1 MSEKV
6 DPNVSE
12 EVNGRVLNPPNP
24 NEFEGPTSN
33 RSCRDVIFL
42 ILFIAFVVGA
52 IVFLVFLALKADP
65 KRLIHGNDQYG
76 NVCGRKNTPYEGV
89 PLSGQDFS
97 QKPYMG
103 MGNVINLASAIATGQ
118 ASNGA
123 TCISKCSNSSTQI
136 AFRCIP
142 VRLDVASNKTE
153 EITRAIFGVS
163 AGNFFRDVG
172 KDLAASWREIVYM
185 CLIGLAFA
193 IIITAMLRFLAGFV
207 VWLTVAIIILGSIA
221 ATIYLWVSWHF
232 RSKEVEKMQKD
243 TSGKYSDYEKELM
256 KKQLT
261 GFLVGAIVVSIFTV
275 LTILLLI
282 AMRKRIKLVI
292 ALFKEAG
299 KAIASMPLLL
309 LQPVWTCIWLVVIC
323 GAFVYG
329 VFFIEASGV
338 PQRVGQTIHFVIPD
352 LILGMRWYHLFAF
365 FWVSQFV
372 LHCQD
377 LTIAGAVALWYF
389 ARDKKKLGW
398 PIATSMKRM
407 YLYHLGSIAIGSL
420 IIAIMKMI
428 RFLLK
433 KFEKRLGGANPVC
446 GFLLKCCQC
455 CLWCFEKFLKYL
467 SRNAYIE
474 IAIYGYSFCKAAQKA
489 FNVIVSNAFRIMA
502 INYIGSFVL
511 FLAKVAVVV
520 PTVFI
525 GIEIMKTLNGVVT
538 YAWVPVLLAGLFTFF
553 IAHCFIS
560 VYEMTIDALFICF
573 CEDCEMNDGLQKPY
587 FMSKGLMKL
596 VENSKKAIE
605 ALEVREK
612 EQQQQAWT
620 TNVVQPNNVYG
631 IPVAQP
637 PPQRPPGYVHGGMT
651 PLHPAYPAN
660 SIPPSPSHFLTPP
673 GQ

>member
-1 MSEKV
+1 M
-6 DPNVSE
+6 SE
-12 EVNGRVLNPPNP
+12 EVNGRILNPPNP
-24 NEFEGPTSN
+24 NEFEGPTSS
-33 RSCRDVIFL
+33 RTCRDVIFL

-52 IVFLVFLALKADP
+52 IAFLVYLGLNADP
-65 KRLIHGNDQYG
+65 ARLIHGNDQYG
-76 NVCGRKNTPYEGV
+76 NVCGRKNTPYDGV

-97 QKPYMG
+97 KKPFMG
-103 MGNVINLASAIATGQ
+103 MGNVITFASAIATGQ
-118 ASNGA
+118 SSNGA
-123 TCISKCSNSSTQI
+123 TCVANCSSSSTQI
-136 AFRCIP
+136 GYRCIP
-142 VRLDVASNKTE
+142 VRLDGASNKTE

-193 IIITAMLRFLAGFV
+193 IIITAMLRFLAEFV

-232 RSKEVEKMQKD
+232 RSKDVEKMEKD

-261 GFLVGAIVVSIFTV
+261 GFLIGAIVVSIFTV

-282 AMRKRIKLVI
+282 AMRNRIKLVI

-299 KAIASMPLLL
+299 KAVASMPLLL

-329 VFFIEASGV
+329 VFFIEASGE
-338 PQRVGQTIHFVIPD
+338 PKRVGQTIHFVIAD
-352 LILGMRWYHLFAF
+352 FILWLRWYHLFAF

-389 ARDKKKLGW
+389 ARDKKNLGW

-474 IAIYGYSFCKAAQKA
+474 IAIYGYSFCKGAQKA
-489 FNVIVSNAFRIMA
+489 FNVIVSNAFRVMA

-511 FLAKVAVVV
+511 LLAKVAVVV
-520 PTVFI
+520 PTIFI
-525 GIEIMKTLNGVVT
+525 GIEIMRTLHGTVT
-538 YAWVPVLLAGLFTFF
+538 YMWVPVLLAAVFTFF

-605 ALEVREK
+605 ALEAREK

-660 SIPPSPSHFLTPP
+660 SIPPSPSHFLAPP

>member
-1 MSEKV
+1 M
-6 DPNVSE
+6 SE
-12 EVNGRVLNPPNP
+12 EVNGRSLNPPNP
-24 NEFEGPTSN
+24 DEFEGPTNN
-33 RSCRDVIFL
+33 RICRDVIFL
-42 ILFIAFVVGA
+42 IIFIAFVVGS
-52 IVFLVFLALKADP
+52 IVFLVYLALRSDP
-65 KRLIHGNDQYG
+65 ARLIHGNDQYG
-76 NVCGRKNTPYEGV
+76 NVCGRKNTPHDGV

-97 QKPYMG
+97 QKPFLG
-103 MGNVINLASAIATGQ
+103 MGNIVTLATSVATGQ
-118 ASNGA
+118 SDGA
-123 TCISKCSNSSTQI
+123 TCVAECSSSTTQI
-136 AFRCIP
+136 GYRCIP
-142 VRLDVASNKTE
+142 VRVDGASNKTD
-153 EITRAIFGVS
+153 EITKAIFGVS

-172 KDLAASWREIVYM
+172 KDLAASWKEILYM
-185 CLIGLAFA
+185 CLVGLAFA
-193 IIITAMLRFLAGFV
+193 IIITALLRFLAEFV
-207 VWLTVAIIILGSIA
+207 VWLTVVIIIIGSIA
-221 ATIYLWVSWHF
+221 ATIYLWVVWHL
-232 RSKEVEKMQKD
+232 RSKEVTKMEND

-256 KKQLT
+256 RKQVT
-261 GFLVGAIVVSIFTV
+261 GFLIGAIISSIFTI
-275 LTILLLI
+275 LTIILLI

-309 LQPVWTCIWLVVIC
+309 LQPVWTCFWLVVIC
-323 GAFVYG
+323 GIFIFG
-329 VFFIEASGV
+329 VFYIEASGE
-338 PQRVGQTIHFVIPD
+338 PKRVGQTIHYVIPEF
-352 LILGMRWYHLFAF
+352 IKAMRWYHLFAF
-365 FWVSQFV
+365 FWISQFA

-389 ARDKKKLGW
+389 ARDKKNLGW
-398 PIATSMKRM
+398 PILKSMKRL
-407 YLYHLGSIAIGSL
+407 YLYHLGSVAIGSF

-433 KFEKRLGGANPVC
+433 KMEKRLGGANPVC

-455 CLWCFEKFLKYL
+455 CLWCFEKFLKFL

-489 FNVIVSNAFRIMA
+489 FSVIVSNAFRVMA

-511 FLAKVAVVV
+511 LLAKLAVVV

-525 GIEIMKTLNGVVT
+525 GIEIMKTIDGVVT
-538 YAWVPVLLAGLFTFF
+538 YIWVPILLASIFTFF

-596 VENSKKAIE
+596 VENSKKALD
-605 ALEVREK
+605 ALEAREK

-620 TNVVQPNNVYG
+620 TNVVQPSNVQPNNVYG

-660 SIPPSPSHFLTPP
+660 SIPPSPSHLLAPP